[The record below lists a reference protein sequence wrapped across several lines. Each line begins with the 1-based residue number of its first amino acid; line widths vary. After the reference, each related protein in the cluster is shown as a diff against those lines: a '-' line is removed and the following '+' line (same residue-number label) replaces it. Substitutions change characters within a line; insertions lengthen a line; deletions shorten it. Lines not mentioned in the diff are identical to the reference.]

1 MEKLADGLIVALET
15 FQAQNKPP
23 NSNTSETTVNL
34 ATPEDTGVDP
44 VAVVDEIELAD
55 AAL

>member
-1 MEKLADGLIVALET
+1 VEKLADGLIVALET